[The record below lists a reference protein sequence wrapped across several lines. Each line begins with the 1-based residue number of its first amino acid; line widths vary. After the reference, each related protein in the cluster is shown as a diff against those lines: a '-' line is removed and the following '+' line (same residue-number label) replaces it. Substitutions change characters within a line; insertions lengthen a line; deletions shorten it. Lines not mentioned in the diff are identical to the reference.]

1 MMKPIQPMDLNSY
14 WFLSKLTMNPYREE
28 VIACVRSQMELQE
41 NRYCHELMIK
51 KGKVWETRLKLK
63 KPGLVCFLD
72 ADTLLLTNAETS
84 LFQSDPKKTQFLTYS
99 LKTGDLT
106 EILSLPFPV
115 SSAHYLGGTQLIVK
129 AEVDENVGEDE
140 ANFPTGNTY
149 KENVMVLEELPWCAN
164 GRGFI
169 SRHRNRLFVA
179 DWTTQQYQPI
189 TSSDF
194 QCGGVTACP
203 DHHQVLFT
211 GMTYKYKASQK
222 EGLFCYDAVKQEVTT
237 LIEEGVFR
245 RIKEPCFLKDS
256 LVFAATKGERYGK
269 NEALDFY
276 LLNPKTKQYRLLKSL
291 DHPLG
296 SSVVSDCRLNSGSAV
311 KVVQDQ
317 LYFTMTVGWTT
328 PLFRLD
334 CDGKLERIL
343 DFDGSIDDFAF
354 NNQTLWLIAQ
364 RANAL
369 QALVTVDLKTKK
381 LKTEIDWNQAALLDR
396 YVAQPRYFPFS
407 SRGRRID
414 GWVMPPINYDSSQQ
428 YPAVLQIHG
437 GPNLAYGEVFHHE
450 MQMLASAGYFVLF
463 CNPVGSVGR
472 TDEFADIR
480 GRCGDEDYQN
490 LMDFISAVLPAF
502 PAIDSKRVAV
512 CGGSY
517 GGFMVNWIIGHTS
530 QFVCA
535 VSQRSIAN
543 FMTIYGL
550 SDFGYYFVRD
560 QLAAEPLSEAGQA
573 AIHQQS
579 PIRYVGNVQTPT
591 LFLHSDQDWRCP
603 LSEGLQMF
611 TALTDLGVKTRMV
624 CFQGENHELSRSGKP
639 QARQR
644 RLFEIQSWLDQWCH
658 KQ

>member
-1 MMKPIQPMDLNSY
+1 M
-14 WFLSKLTMNPYREE
+14 
-28 VIACVRSQMELQE
+28 
-41 NRYCHELMIK
+41 
-51 KGKVWETRLKLK
+51 
-63 KPGLVCFLD
+63 
-72 ADTLLLTNAETS
+72 
-84 LFQSDPKKTQFLTYS
+84 
-99 LKTGDLT
+99 
-106 EILSLPFPV
+106 
-115 SSAHYLGGTQLIVK
+115 
-129 AEVDENVGEDE
+129 
-140 ANFPTGNTY
+140 
-149 KENVMVLEELPWCAN
+149 
-164 GRGFI
+164 
-169 SRHRNRLFVA
+169 
-179 DWTTQQYQPI
+179 
-189 TSSDF
+189 
-194 QCGGVTACP
+194 
-203 DHHQVLFT
+203 
-211 GMTYKYKASQK
+211 
-222 EGLFCYDAVKQEVTT
+222 
-237 LIEEGVFR
+237 
-245 RIKEPCFLKDS
+245 
-256 LVFAATKGERYGK
+256 
-269 NEALDFY
+269 
-276 LLNPKTKQYRLLKSL
+276 
-291 DHPLG
+291 
-296 SSVVSDCRLNSGSAV
+296 
-311 KVVQDQ
+311 
-317 LYFTMTVGWTT
+317 
-328 PLFRLD
+328 
-334 CDGKLERIL
+334 
-343 DFDGSIDDFAF
+343 
-354 NNQTLWLIAQ
+354 WLIAQ

-381 LKTEIDWNQAALLDR
+381 LKTEKDWNQAALLDR
-396 YVAQPRYFPFS
+396 YVAQPQYFPFS

-624 CFQGENHELSRSGKP
+624 CFFQGENHELSRSGKP